1 MVQRLILATL
11 LICSSANAEA
21 VVHKFQLWGTMKPLE
36 KLTFYQGWTN
46 GFFAARGQIGL
57 ELATCLDKVDS
68 DQAIAMIDKRYK
80 DHPEKWSHPITQQL
94 LEALTVKGGPC
105 EGENPLPPDSN

>member
-1 MVQRLILATL
+1 
-11 LICSSANAEA
+11 
-21 VVHKFQLWGTMKPLE
+21 MK
-36 KLTFYQGWTN
+36 
-46 GFFAARGQIGL
+46 
-57 ELATCLDKVDS
+57 DV
-68 DQAIAMIDKRYK
+68 IDKRYK